1 MSDPTPQPGAE
12 ANPATD
18 PVTPEAKPDDK
29 PAEGKTFDEAY
40 VKQLRD
46 EAAGYRTKLKAIE
59 DEKKTDEQRKDE
71 LIAELQS
78 KVTGFETKEQVAE
91 WKAEVA
97 KATGVSAA
105 ALAGST
111 KEEIEAHAEILKPL
125 IAPTDPP
132 ATLPVVI
139 GGRDSLPLNGNGI
152 EDVIRD
158 ALSG

>member
-1 MSDPTPQPGAE
+1 MSDTTPQPGAGE
-12 ANPATD
+12 TPEPNPAT
-18 PVTPEAKPDDK
+18 PSAEPGDK
-29 PAEGKTFDEAY
+29 PAEGKMFDEAY
-40 VKQLRD
+40 VKKLRD
-46 EAAGYRTKLKAIE
+46 EAAGYRTKLKEYE
-59 DEKKTDEQRKDE
+59 DRDKTEAQKRDE
-71 LIAELQS
+71 LIAELQG
-78 KVTGFETKEQVAE
+78 KVKEYKTREQVAA

-97 KATGVSAA
+97 TATGIPAA

-111 KEEIEAHAEILKPL
+111 KEEIEAHAETLKPL